1 MNEGTNFENRK
12 LWHGNKHKVSLLA
25 SIYGKKNTLF
35 IGKDV
40 LRVLGGPTHICLKV
54 NQKMD
59 SFLVTPCTEKDP
71 MSFKVPKDIL
81 MTARPEMHVV
91 SQSFV
96 IGLLAMNDLDFENTY
111 NMSGIYSEKHNAVVF
126 NMSDARLYE
135 KNRL

>member
-1 MNEGTNFENRK
+1 MKEDTNLENRK
-12 LWHGNKHKVSLLA
+12 LWNGNKRKVSLLA

-59 SFLVTPCTEKDP
+59 SFLVTPCAEKDP

-81 MTARPEMHVV
+81 MTPRPEMHVV

-126 NMSDARLYE
+126 NMADARLYE
-135 KNRL
+135 KNKL